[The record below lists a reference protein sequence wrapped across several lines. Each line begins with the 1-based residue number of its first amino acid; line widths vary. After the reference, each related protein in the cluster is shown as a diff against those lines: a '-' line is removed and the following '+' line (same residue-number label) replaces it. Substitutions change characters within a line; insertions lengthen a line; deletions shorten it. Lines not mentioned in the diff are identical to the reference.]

1 MALGLSFLEGLSLP
15 TPALSG
21 LDATPAA
28 TSLDGGHREK
38 WARPTLHPSES
49 CSEEAQGGQGRR
61 RKKACLHPTG
71 LATRTSTLPAPPH
84 PPAHPQPS
92 LPLIFM

>member
-38 WARPTLHPSES
+38 WARSTLHPSES

-61 RKKACLHPTG
+61 RKKPVSIPQDWPLV
-71 LATRTSTLPAPPH
+71 RPPFQH
-84 PPAHPQPS
+84 
-92 LPLIFM
+92 PLIRPLTHSPHYL